1 MRLPLVHESRRAAR
15 DPALAGLPVT
25 VFASIGYGFFS
36 CVDTAA
42 ADATRSYDGI

>member
-1 MRLPLVHESRRAAR
+1 MSR
-15 DPALAGLPVT
+15 DELLEILALADLPVT